1 MRWYRLAAEQGVAE
15 AQAFLGVRYAT
26 GRGVPEDDREA
37 VRWYRLAAEQGDAS
51 AQLNLGFMHAN
62 GRGVP
67 QDDREAVRWFR
78 LAAEQGD
85 ASAQFNLG
93 NMYRTGEGVPQDDR
107 EAVRW
112 FRLAA
117 EQGDASAQFNLGVSY
132 AKGEGVPEDDREA
145 VRWFRL
151 AAEQGNAI
159 AQFNLGVAYY
169 SGEGVPE
176 DDREAVRWFRL
187 AAEQGEARAQFN
199 LGVMYDNGRGVP
211 QDYVQAH
218 KWFNIAASSAEADD
232 REKSA
237 ASRNLVAARMTPRQI
252 AEAQR
257 LAREWRPGPSA
268 AELSPQPGAFGRR
281 PDAGRPP
288 AGRGGVSTGSG
299 FFVSSEGHVL
309 TNAHVVRDC
318 AAVHAPPGVAVRVV
332 ARDDASDLALLD
344 GPPSAAVAPFRA
356 GRGIRPGDEVVV
368 VGYPLRGMLA
378 SEANVTRGNVSALAG
393 PGDDRR
399 LFQMTAPVQP
409 GSSGGPVLDLAGRV
423 VGVTVARLDA
433 LTAARATGAIPQNVN
448 FAVGAGTARAF
459 LDAEGVPYETAPSD
473 SSIGADLVAAAARR
487 FTVSVECRQ

>member
-1 MRWYRLAAEQGVAE
+1 MHANGDGVPQDYSEAMRWFRLAAEQGHAE
-15 AQAFLGVRYAT
+15 AQFNLGARYAT

-37 VRWYRLAAEQGDAS
+37 VRWYRLAAEQG
-51 AQLNLGFMHAN
+51 NF
-62 GRGVP
+62 
-67 QDDREAVRWFR
+67 
-78 LAAEQGD
+78 
-85 ASAQFNLG
+85 
-93 NMYRTGEGVPQDDR
+93 
-107 EAVRW
+107 
-112 FRLAA
+112 
-117 EQGDASAQFNLGVSY
+117 
-132 AKGEGVPEDDREA
+132 
-145 VRWFRL
+145 
-151 AAEQGNAI
+151 
-159 AQFNLGVAYY
+159 
-169 SGEGVPE
+169 
-176 DDREAVRWFRL
+176 
-187 AAEQGEARAQFN
+187 RAQFN
-199 LGVMYDNGRGVP
+199 LGSMYRNGEGVP

-237 ASRNLVAARMTPRQI
+237 ASRDRVAALMPPRQI

-268 AELSPQPGAFGRR
+268 AEPSPRPGAFGRR
-281 PDAGRPP
+281 PDGGRPP
-288 AGRGGVSTGSG
+288 AGRGVVSTGSG

-344 GPPSAAVAPFRA
+344 GPPSGAVAPFRA

-433 LTAARATGAIPQNVN
+433 LTVARATGAIPQNVN

-473 SSIGADLVAAAARR
+473 ASIGADLVAAAARR